1 MLLYITLTTLILAL
15 ILFLNNFKKNKNAVF
30 IALFFIVVSIYSIT
44 HYFLVFGK
52 SPFWLAVFYY
62 HFTPLYLLL
71 GPLLLFYV
79 RGTLSDNPKFSMIDS
94 LHFIPALIQTIG
106 IVPYLFL
113 SFYDK
118 IEFAE
123 KMIYNTDAML
133 SIRFNMFFDPTV
145 SFSIR
150 ALSLFLYEFY
160 CGYLLFVKAPISSV
174 GKEIPKKQFL
184 LAYKWLIILIL
195 NLIIITICFFIITYQ
210 LTHKSPVYV
219 LSNDKYLFSII
230 GVCFFI
236 MTFSLLLFPNILY
249 GMPRIL
255 KIIPPNKPSNSTN
268 IAYSSNEEF
277 IAEEDPFYELAEK
290 IKDYI
295 TIEKPY
301 LDPDFSLSRIAI
313 EIQVPQSHVSYCI
326 NTLMN
331 TRFCVLRSD
340 LRIEFAIK
348 LLQNNV
354 NDIFTIEAIGEKS
367 GFKTRSSFYTAFKEK
382 TGITPTEFIKT
393 QKIDS

>member
-30 IALFFIVVSIYSIT
+30 IAIFFIVISIYSIT

-52 SPFWLAVFYY
+52 SPFWLAVFFN

-79 RGTLSDNPKFSMIDS
+79 RGTLSDNPKFSKIDS
-94 LHFIPALIQTIG
+94 LHFIPALIQAIG
-106 IVPYLFL
+106 VVPYLFL
-113 SFYDK
+113 SFGDK
-118 IEFAE
+118 IKFAE
-123 KMIYNTDAML
+123 KMIYNSDAIL
-133 SIRFNMFFDPTV
+133 SIRFNMFFDPPV

-150 ALSLFLYEFY
+150 AFSLFLYELY
-160 CGYLLFVKAPISSV
+160 CGYLLFVKVPINGV

-195 NLIIITICFFIITYQ
+195 NLIIITICFVIITYQ
-210 LTHKSPVYV
+210 SIHKSPVYI
-219 LSNDKYLFSII
+219 LSNDKDLFSII
-230 GVCFFI
+230 GICFFI
-236 MTFSLLLFPNILY
+236 MTFSLFLFPNILY
-249 GMPRIL
+249 GMPRIQE
-255 KIIPPNKPSNSTN
+255 IISPNKQNNSNN
-268 IAYSSNEEF
+268 INYSSNEEF
-277 IAEEDPFYELAEK
+277 IPEEDPFYELAEK
-290 IKDYI
+290 IKDFI

-313 EIQVPQSHVSYCI
+313 EMQIPQSHVSYCI

-331 TRFCVLRSD
+331 TKFYALRSD

-354 NDIFTIEAIGEKS
+354 NNIFTIEAIGEKS
-367 GFKTRSSFYTAFKEK
+367 GFKTRSNFYAAFKEK
-382 TGITPTEFIKT
+382 TGITPTEFIMIQKT
-393 QKIDS
+393 DS